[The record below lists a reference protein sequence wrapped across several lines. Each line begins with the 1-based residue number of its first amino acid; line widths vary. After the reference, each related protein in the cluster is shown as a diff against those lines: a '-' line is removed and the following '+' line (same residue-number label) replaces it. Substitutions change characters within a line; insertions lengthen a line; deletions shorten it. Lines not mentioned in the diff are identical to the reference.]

1 MWISSS
7 LDHRCFQLVRPD
19 AEPISS
25 RRNSVKKHVMGC
37 GLTALF
43 LSGND
48 SPIGCF
54 SARNPFLAE
63 PDCLITLASRR
74 NYQLRQNGAVDITL
88 FKRCITSICNTYLY
102 GHIAQP
108 KQSTP
113 VKISRSQQLR
123 IHDGKY
129 QVGHNVPPD
138 IRGFL
143 SISPPT
149 HNIHPQMAP

>member
-1 MWISSS
+1 M
-7 LDHRCFQLVRPD
+7 R
-19 AEPISS
+19 
-25 RRNSVKKHVMGC
+25 
-37 GLTALF
+37 
-43 LSGND
+43 
-48 SPIGCF
+48 
-54 SARNPFLAE
+54 
-63 PDCLITLASRR
+63 TLPSQR

-129 QVGHNVPPD
+129 QVGHNVPTDNSARHGRDPFLGERF
-138 IRGFL
+138 RGG
-143 SISPPT
+143 SHI
-149 HNIHPQMAP
+149 